1 MGSGK
6 SYWGRIWADKF
17 NLRFIDLDELIEK
30 QSGQTILEI
39 FDKEGETAFRH
50 LEKKLLENL
59 VTEKNIII
67 ACGGG
72 TPCFF
77 DNMQLMNN
85 HGTTVYLKA
94 TVEQILSRVL
104 GELHK
109 RPMLKNLND
118 EELKS
123 FIDDKMKERDPYYSQ
138 ATITIPV
145 DELNE
150 NSIHSF
156 LKS

>member
-6 SYWGRIWADKF
+6 SYWGSIWANKLF
-17 NLRFIDLDELIEK
+17 LRFIDIDEVIEK
-30 QSGQTILEI
+30 QSGETIMQI
-39 FDKEGETAFRH
+39 FDMEGETAFRH
-50 LEKKLLENL
+50 LERKILENL
-59 VTEKNIII
+59 VTEKDVII

-77 DNMQLMNN
+77 DNIQLMNN
-85 HGTTVYLKA
+85 HGKTVYLKA
-94 TVEQILSRVL
+94 SVDQIISRVS

-109 RPMLKNLND
+109 RPLLKNLND

-123 FIDDKMKERDPYYSQ
+123 FIDDKLKEREPYYLQ
-138 ATITIPV
+138 ATLIIPV

-150 NSIHSF
+150 NSIQSF
-156 LKS
+156 IKP

>member
-39 FDKEGETAFRH
+39 FDKEGEIAFRH

-59 VTEKNIII
+59 VTEKDVII

-77 DNMQLMNN
+77 NNMQLMND
-85 HGTTVYLKA
+85 HGTTVFLKS
-94 TVEQILSRVL
+94 TVDQIISRILV
-104 GELHK
+104 ELDK
-109 RPMLKNLND
+109 RPLLKNLNN
-118 EELKS
+118 EELKL
-123 FIDDKMKERDPYYSQ
+123 FIDDKLKERDPYYLQ
-138 ATITIPV
+138 ATITLPIA
-145 DELNE
+145 EINE
-150 NSIHSF
+150 NSIQAF
-156 LKS
+156 INQ